1 MVGRVGLE
9 RRLNF
14 QELMILIVVP
24 GKTLENPVDCKEIK
38 PVNPKGNQP
47 GILIGRT
54 DAEAE
59 APVHWLPDA
68 KSQLTAKDP
77 DAEKD

>member
-1 MVGRVGLE
+1 MLE
-9 RRLNF
+9 
-14 QELMILIVVP
+14 
-24 GKTLENPVDCKEIK
+24 KTVENPLDSKIK
-38 PVNPKGNQP
+38 PGNPNGSQP

-68 KSQLTAKDP
+68 KSRIIGKD
-77 DAEKD
+77 